1 MYPYFNLPRP
11 LPPAEFYILLALS
24 SEPSYGYA
32 LRAQIRN
39 ASLGSVTIR
48 DDKIYTILI
57 KLESEAFIDQIGKR
71 STHKRGEPRMH
82 YEISEHGLL
91 RLKEELLRQNHAIKI
106 AEAKGLM
113 ENETPIEIQRM
124 LLDVQTS
131 SNAEA

>member
-1 MYPYFNLPRP
+1 MR
-11 LPPAEFYILLALS
+11 
-24 SEPSYGYA
+24 
-32 LRAQIRN
+32 
-39 ASLGSVTIR
+39 
-48 DDKIYTILI
+48 
-57 KLESEAFIDQIGKR
+57 
-71 STHKRGEPRMH
+71 